1 MDDVEL
7 SPLMRDFLTKD
18 HDTQT
23 AAEELRVALND
34 IIARHNLHPSA
45 VISLLA
51 RMSAGYIHLTQK
63 LYNQKCT
70 DEVVE
75 EDFHNFLI
83 ATLTTLDMN
92 DVGVEMEKMKNL
104 DYN

>member
-1 MDDVEL
+1 MDEVEL

-18 HDTQT
+18 HDTEP

-34 IIARHNLHPSA
+34 IIARHHLHPSA

-51 RMSAGYIHLTQK
+51 RMSAAYIHLTQK
-63 LYNQKCT
+63 HYNQKCT

-83 ATLTTLDMN
+83 TTLTSLDMN
-92 DVGVEMEKMKNL
+92 DVGVEMERMKNL

>member
-1 MDDVEL
+1 MDEVEL
-7 SPLMRDFLTKD
+7 SPLMIDLAK
-18 HDTQT
+18 HAKEEGE
-23 AAEELRVALND
+23 AAEDFRQALND
-34 IIARHNLHPSA
+34 IIARHKLHPSA

-51 RMSAGYIHLTQK
+51 RMSAAYIHLTQK
-63 LYNQKCT
+63 HYNQKCT

-92 DVGVEMEKMKNL
+92 DVGVEIERMKNL

>member
-1 MDDVEL
+1 MDEVEL
-7 SPLMRDFLTKD
+7 SPLMIDLAK
-18 HDTQT
+18 HAKEEGE
-23 AAEELRVALND
+23 AAEDFRQALNG
-34 IIARHNLHPSA
+34 IISRHKLHPSA

-51 RMSAGYIHLTQK
+51 RMSAAYIHLTQK
-63 LYNQKCT
+63 HYNQKCT

-83 ATLTTLDMN
+83 TTLTSLDMN
-92 DVGVEMEKMKNL
+92 DVGVEMERMKNL